1 MRISDCSSDV
11 CSSDLASAG
20 CAGEDGT
27 AGEVA
32 EGTAAS
38 PVAGGGAAG
47 TSDIRPRSCWTRPGC
62 EVRVTCQAMNR
73 VMAKN
78 TIASH
83 LVALDRKFDEPR
95 EPNTVAEAPP
105 PKPVPACAPEPRC
118 IRISAI
124 IEIATS
130 TNNTLRTNINIGWT
144 LGGGFPAG
152 NRSMDS
158 GSRRLGE
165 GQEIDRKSTRL
176 HSSH

>member
-1 MRISDCSSDV
+1 
-11 CSSDLASAG
+11 
-20 CAGEDGT
+20 
-27 AGEVA
+27 
-32 EGTAAS
+32 
-38 PVAGGGAAG
+38 
-47 TSDIRPRSCWTRPGC
+47 
-62 EVRVTCQAMNR
+62 MNR

-152 NRSMDS
+152 NRSMAS

-165 GQEIDRKSTRL
+165 GQEIGGKEGRPPNTPATHPRPPDPPGHRVGPPASPL
-176 HSSH
+176 

>member
-1 MRISDCSSDV
+1 
-11 CSSDLASAG
+11 
-20 CAGEDGT
+20 
-27 AGEVA
+27 
-32 EGTAAS
+32 
-38 PVAGGGAAG
+38 
-47 TSDIRPRSCWTRPGC
+47 
-62 EVRVTCQAMNR
+62 MNR

-158 GSRRLGE
+158 RSEEHTSELQSLMRISYAAVCLKKKNPKTTH
-165 GQEIDRKSTRL
+165 DKNK
-176 HSSH
+176 H

>member
-95 EPNTVAEAPP
+95 EPNTVAERT
-105 PKPVPACAPEPRC
+105 EEHTSELQSL
-118 IRISAI
+118 IRISYA
-124 IEIATS
+124 AFCLKKKTK
-130 TNNTLRTNINIGWT
+130 NNER
-144 LGGGFPAG
+144 
-152 NRSMDS
+152 
-158 GSRRLGE
+158 E
-165 GQEIDRKSTRL
+165 
-176 HSSH
+176 